1 MRQSIAG
8 IIARDGMLLIGRR
21 LPTGEMAD
29 RWEFPGGKI
38 DPGESPQETIP
49 REFLEEF
56 GVAVA
61 VGEFIGSARFTN
73 RNGPS
78 DLLAFSVL
86 FPENADIALTEH
98 TELRWATL
106 EEIRTLPFVDSDLLL
121 LPAIEKWMGTKS

>member
-1 MRQSIAG
+1 MK
-8 IIARDGMLLIGRR
+8 DGTLLIGRR

-38 DPGESPQETIP
+38 DPGESPHDTIP
-49 REFLEEF
+49 REFREEF
-56 GVAVA
+56 GVEVA

-78 DLLAFSVL
+78 DLLAFNVL
-86 FPENADIALTEH
+86 FPENADLSLTEH
-98 TELRWATL
+98 TEVRWATL